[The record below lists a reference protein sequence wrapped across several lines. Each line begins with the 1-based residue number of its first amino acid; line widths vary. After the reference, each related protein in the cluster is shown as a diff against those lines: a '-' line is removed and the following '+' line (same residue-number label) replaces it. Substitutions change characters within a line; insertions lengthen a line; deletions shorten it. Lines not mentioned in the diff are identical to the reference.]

1 MIRTDK
7 KDKNYKLIDYTD
19 ILLGIAKASKLEDS
33 EMVQLLCETFDD
45 MESENV
51 VIDTKTYKRV
61 KSNDK
66 VTKFLMEKANIIDYD
81 TYIDHDILKD
91 AFVRSYFEFNH
102 EMKNKLSTYFR
113 KYSENEIMGIDNT
126 FLKEEIKNDKEAM
139 KYIKKYDNYSMYI
152 EDKILKNIEM
162 NEKLDRKVKKING

>member
-7 KDKNYKLIDYTD
+7 KNNNYKLIDYTD
-19 ILLGIAKASKLEDS
+19 ILLGITKASKLEDS

-45 MESENV
+45 MESENI

-61 KSNDK
+61 KANDK
-66 VTKFLMEKANIIDYD
+66 VIKFLIEKANIIDYD